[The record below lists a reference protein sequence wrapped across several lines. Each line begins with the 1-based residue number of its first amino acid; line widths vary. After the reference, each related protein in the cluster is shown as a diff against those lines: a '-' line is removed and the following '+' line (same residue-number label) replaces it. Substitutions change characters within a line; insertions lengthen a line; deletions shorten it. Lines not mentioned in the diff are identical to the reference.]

1 MLQNPNDKTPSV
13 FRYVDWVTVVI
24 YLLMV
29 IAGAVSIY
37 AASYDFDEA
46 SIFSFTEFSG
56 KQIRWIGLGLLL
68 GFFILL
74 VDARIFE
81 TLSLIHI

>member
-1 MLQNPNDKTPSV
+1 MSSFERDAGSGV
-13 FRYVDWVTVVI
+13 FRHVDKPTIII

-29 IAGAVSIY
+29 IAGVVSIY

-46 SIFSFTEFSG
+46 SMLSFDEFSG
-56 KQIRWIGLGLLL
+56 KQAVWIGAGLLL

-74 VDARIFE
+74 INYRIYD
-81 TLSLIHI
+81 TYA